1 MRGRAVD
8 GTGTKHEQVAALVRR
23 MIDSGE
29 LRPGDRVPTIEQLE
43 QRTGFGRDAVMK
55 GLATL
60 REAEGLIRPATHGR
74 GHEVVRRQLLSFNPR
89 ESENMSRRRSAGAD
103 AWTTDVAAQGHK
115 AGQIITVGIE
125 PSSTAIARLLE
136 IEPGSPV
143 VQRRRL
149 RTVNGYPHNT
159 ADSIYPMWL
168 AQKLPRVMMPD
179 DVPEGVIAYL
189 ASEGY
194 VQAKYRDRT
203 EARMP
208 TKQEADKL
216 EITGSGVPVL
226 VHTRTGVD
234 AEGKPLRVT
243 VTVWRG
249 DRTEFTDEIPA

>member
-8 GTGTKHEQVAALVRR
+8 GTGTKHEQVATLVRR

-29 LRPGDRVPTIEQLE
+29 LHPGDRVPTIEQLVE
-43 QRTGFGRDAVMK
+43 STGFGRDAVMK

-60 REAEGLIRPATHGR
+60 RENEGLIRAASSGR

-89 ESENMSRRRSAGAD
+89 QSENMSHRRSAGAD
-103 AWTTDVAAQGHK
+103 AWTTDVEAQGHK

-125 PSSTAIARLLE
+125 PVTPAVARLLG
-136 IEPGSPV
+136 IKPGSPV

-149 RTVNGYPHNT
+149 RLVDNVPHNT

-168 AQKLPRVMMPD
+168 AEKARRVMMPD

-189 ASEGY
+189 AAEGY
-194 VQAKYRDRT
+194 IQALYKDRT

-216 EITGSGVPVL
+216 EIGSGVPVL
-226 VHTRTGVD
+226 VHTRTGCE
-234 AEGKPLRVT
+234 ASGRPFRVT

-249 DRTEFTDEIPA
+249 DRTEFVDEISA